1 MTSSSSQARP
11 RDDKQS
17 RRMMAYR
24 EQKKKEM
31 SGLEGTIRQLEH
43 IRFVLHKSVPTRL
56 ARSLLLLPWHEVA
69 RSLADLRMLSES
81 QNQALKAQ
89 LVEHEAL
96 VREMYH
102 WTTTYHIK
110 PFLDHN
116 RASWRHA
123 SLLNDP
129 ATRKLGKE
137 WITEHMFHNTDA
149 IFHQYGFPPRDS
161 FEHLLHDFNFTFDD
175 NGYCVTARHMT
186 RLSESVDSFLG
197 HYQSTLL
204 PFQTC
209 ILDYDVTSTTSFTK
223 HHGVV
228 PLDEDAA
235 EYDIDLTSCPHH
247 LTEARF
253 PTLFIEAVLQN
264 AQTGLSVRDTT

>member
-1 MTSSSSQARP
+1 MI
-11 RDDKQS
+11 
-17 RRMMAYR
+17 AYR
-24 EQKKKEM
+24 EQKEM

-43 IRFVLHKSVPTRL
+43 IRSVLHKSIPTRL
-56 ARSLLLLPWHEVA
+56 ARSLLLLAWHEVA

-102 WTTTYHIK
+102 WTDTYHIK
-110 PFLDHN
+110 PSLDHN
-116 RASWRHA
+116 RTLWRHA

-161 FEHLLHDFNFTFDD
+161 FEYLLHDFNFTFDD
-175 NGYCVTARHMT
+175 NGY
-186 RLSESVDSFLG
+186 
-197 HYQSTLL
+197 
-204 PFQTC
+204 
-209 ILDYDVTSTTSFTK
+209 
-223 HHGVV
+223 
-228 PLDEDAA
+228 
-235 EYDIDLTSCPHH
+235 
-247 LTEARF
+247 
-253 PTLFIEAVLQN
+253 
-264 AQTGLSVRDTT
+264 

>member
-1 MTSSSSQARP
+1 MTSSSLQARP

-17 RRMMAYR
+17 RRMMSYR

-43 IRFVLHKSVPTRL
+43 IPSVLHKSVPTRL
-56 ARSLLLLPWHEVA
+56 ARSLLLLLWHEVA

-96 VREMYH
+96 
-102 WTTTYHIK
+102 
-110 PFLDHN
+110 PSLDHN
-116 RASWRHA
+116 RTSWRHA

-149 IFHQYGFPPRDS
+149 IFHQYGFPPRES

-175 NGYCVTARHMT
+175 NGYC
-186 RLSESVDSFLG
+186 
-197 HYQSTLL
+197 
-204 PFQTC
+204 
-209 ILDYDVTSTTSFTK
+209 
-223 HHGVV
+223 
-228 PLDEDAA
+228 
-235 EYDIDLTSCPHH
+235 
-247 LTEARF
+247 
-253 PTLFIEAVLQN
+253 
-264 AQTGLSVRDTT
+264 